1 MAATDQSSD
10 DTVYQKR
17 AVEIAIRVF
26 AIFVLVGWCFQIVR
40 PFVVPLVWGIIIA
53 IASYP
58 GYRWLLSGLGDRR
71 AVASSL
77 FAVAMLILL
86 VGPMVMLAETLVD
99 GARVVAEDLSGG
111 TLTIPPPPESV
122 RDWAIIGEPLHR
134 FWALAS
140 EDMTAALN
148 KIAPQIKSIGRALL
162 SIATGA
168 GFGVLK
174 FAFAIVLASIL
185 LAHAG
190 GGRNASY
197 AIATRLMGGRGPH
210 YVELAKSTVRSVA
223 RGILGVA
230 LIQSVLAGFGFLAVD
245 FPGAGLLA
253 LLCLF
258 LAVIQIGIFP
268 ILIPAVIY
276 VFSTMDTTTALL
288 FLVWSI
294 FVGLIDNIL
303 KPFLLGRGVQVPMV
317 VIFVG
322 AIGGL
327 LTSGLIG
334 LFVGPVVL
342 ALGYTLFLAWLD
354 EQPHAHS
361 AQSGQDVSPAGDATS
376 P

>member
-1 MAATDQSSD
+1 MAATDQPTD
-10 DTVYQKR
+10 DTAFQKR

-53 IASYP
+53 IATYP
-58 GYRWLLSGLGDRR
+58 SYRWLLSGLGNRR
-71 AVASSL
+71 LIASSI
-77 FAVAMLILL
+77 FAVVMLILL
-86 VGPMVMLAETLVD
+86 VGPMVMLAETLIE
-99 GARVVAEDLSGG
+99 GARILAQDLSSG
-111 TLTIPPPPESV
+111 TLTIPPPPESILN
-122 RDWAIIGEPLHR
+122 WPLIGEPLYK

-140 EDMTAALN
+140 DDMSAALN
-148 KIAPQIKSIGRALL
+148 KVAPQIKLIGRTLL

-168 GFGVLK
+168 GFGVLM
-174 FAFAIVLASIL
+174 FTFAIILASIL
-185 LAHAG
+185 LAHSG
-190 GGRNASY
+190 GGRDASQ
-197 AIATRLMGGRGPH
+197 AIATRLAGERGLQ

-230 LIQSVLAGFGFLAVD
+230 LIQSVLAGLGFLAVD

-258 LAVIQIGIFP
+258 LAIIQIGVFP
-268 ILIPAVIY
+268 VMIPAVIY

-288 FLVWSI
+288 FTVWSV
-294 FVGLIDNIL
+294 FVGVIDNIL

-342 ALGYTLFLAWLD
+342 ALGYTLFIAWLD
-354 EQPHAHS
+354 EQPHVHP
-361 AQSGQDVSPAGDATS
+361 AQSGRDASTTGDITS
-376 P
+376 R

>member
-10 DTVYQKR
+10 DTTYQKR

-40 PFVVPLVWGIIIA
+40 PFVIPLVWGIIIA
-53 IASYP
+53 IATYPSYR
-58 GYRWLLSGLGDRR
+58 GLLSGLGGRR
-71 AVASSL
+71 IAASSL
-77 FAVAMLILL
+77 FSVVMLILL

-99 GARVVAEDLSGG
+99 GARLLAADLSEG

-140 EDMTAALN
+140 EDISAALT
-148 KIAPQIKSIGRALL
+148 KIAPQLREFGRTLL
-162 SIATGA
+162 SVATGA

-174 FAFAIVLASIL
+174 FAFAIILASIL

-190 GGRNASY
+190 DGRDASY
-197 AIATRLMGGRGPH
+197 AVATRLAGARGPH
-210 YVELAKSTVRSVA
+210 YVDLAKSTVRSVA

-230 LIQSVLAGFGFLAVD
+230 LIQSVLAGFGFLAVG

-258 LAVIQIGIFP
+258 LGIIQIGIFP

-288 FLVWSI
+288 FMVWSI
-294 FVGLIDNIL
+294 FVGLTDNIL

-354 EQPHAHS
+354 EQHP
-361 AQSGQDVSPAGDATS
+361 AQSGQDAPAAGDAD
-376 P
+376 PL